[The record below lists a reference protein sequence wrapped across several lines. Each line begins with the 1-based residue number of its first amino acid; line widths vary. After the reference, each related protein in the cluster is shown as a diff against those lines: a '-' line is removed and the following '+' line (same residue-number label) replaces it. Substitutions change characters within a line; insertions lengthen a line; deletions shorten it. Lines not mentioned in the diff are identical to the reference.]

1 MVKNVN
7 LHRLVQ
13 PTAGFKES
21 IVKLGGYN
29 LAGKIGKNSKTIS
42 MFVRSPKKS
51 SQQSQL
57 DLCKKQKQDLRYS
70 DSMATAVTYSHFENY
85 RQEILF
91 EKYPTRKYPTRNI
104 L

>member
-21 IVKLGGYN
+21 TVKLGGYN

-57 DLCKKQKQDLRYS
+57 DLCKKQEQDLRYS
-70 DSMATAVTYSHFENY
+70 DSMATAVTA
-85 RQEILF
+85 ILKIIDK
-91 EKYPTRKYPTRNI
+91 KYWTINI
-104 L
+104 

>member
-51 SQQSQL
+51 SSQL
-57 DLCKKQKQDLRYS
+57 DLCKKQEQDLRYS
-70 DSMATAVTYSHFENY
+70 DSMATAVTA
-85 RQEILF
+85 ILKIIDK
-91 EKYPTRKYPTRNI
+91 KYWTINI
-104 L
+104 